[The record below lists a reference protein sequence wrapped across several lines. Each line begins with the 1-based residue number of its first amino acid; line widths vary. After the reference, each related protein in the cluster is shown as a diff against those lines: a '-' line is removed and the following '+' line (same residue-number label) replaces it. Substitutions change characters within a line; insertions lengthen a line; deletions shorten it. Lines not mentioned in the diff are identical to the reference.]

1 MGMQGE
7 ESRGFLE
14 GSVLSH
20 KSRPSEAMREERM
33 GAQWVSRLRLW
44 AVGTCLPSGRL
55 SACWAAGEW
64 AEEGVLVIK

>member
-14 GSVLSH
+14 GFVLSH
-20 KSRPSEAMREERM
+20 KSRPSEAMREEGM

-44 AVGTCLPSGRL
+44 AGNLSPIWQAACLLG
-55 SACWAAGEW
+55 CW
-64 AEEGVLVIK
+64 